1 LTIFGMKNEKA
12 NSATEKNTFP
22 DNSPLQSPLAH
33 TSLTVPTK
41 KVNMKTPTMM
51 PSAVPKK

>member
-1 LTIFGMKNEKA
+1 MKNEKA